1 MSQKTRPSLYSNTHT
16 ISVSPTISFTPKSH
30 PPLFLRSAKMVSEHR
45 VSLSAERWSFLIIA
59 LFAYGGLPT
68 LVPAQPQTFPCQSE
82 TETAYHAYL
91 NQQYDRAVSL
101 AFTCVEQ
108 TGVPDED
115 LIQAYRIM
123 GLSFVRQDALVE
135 ARWAIARMLSIDP
148 AYTVDPV
155 KDPPAYAL
163 LVSIVRHDLAAKS
176 TSTQAG
182 NNATPPDT
190 STREASVLLSDSR
203 PARID
208 KEATT
213 ETPARVDHNTSKKE
227 LLRTSGVRLSF
238 RDQGYEVVSGV
249 NLTVWRPPVASSRGR
264 VTGVALGVPTTGTS
278 HLTGIGIG
286 LLGVT
291 GSHALRGLAVAG
303 LGVTAARLD
312 GLTITGLGLYVDD
325 YQRGISI
332 NGGLTGGSGS
342 LYGLSVS
349 GIGPSVGG
357 SVNGLHVAGV
367 GVRAKQG
374 IAGIT
379 MSTIGIISAANV
391 SGITVSGGL
400 IHAAERLRGGQAAGG
415 LIIAS
420 KIQGLTLAPVVMQ
433 QSGTGLIVAPGYL
446 SSGRN
451 GTLTG
456 VSLSLVNHVRGR
468 QRGLTIGLFNF
479 ARSLQGIQVGL
490 LNYAGNN
497 PPLLR
502 VLPGL
507 NFKF

>member
-1 MSQKTRPSLYSNTHT
+1 M
-16 ISVSPTISFTPKSH
+16 SFTPKSQ
-30 PPLFLRSAKMVSEHR
+30 PPLFFPSAQMVSKR
-45 VSLSAERWSFLIIA
+45 RALLTDERWILLMIA
-59 LFAYGGLPT
+59 LFAYSGIPT
-68 LVPAQPQTFPCQSE
+68 MVLAQPQTFPCQSE

-108 TGVPDED
+108 REVPDED

-135 ARWAIARMLSIDP
+135 ARWAISRVLSIDP
-148 AYTVDPV
+148 TYMVDPV
-155 KDPPAYAL
+155 EDPPAYAL
-163 LVSIVRHDLAAKS
+163 LVSIVRDDLAAES

-182 NNATPPDT
+182 NDSMPPD
-190 STREASVLLSDSR
+190 SVGVEASVLLPGSR

-208 KEATT
+208 TEASAEART
-213 ETPARVDHNTSKKE
+213 RVDDNTSKKE
-227 LLRTSGVRLSF
+227 LLRTSGARLSF

-264 VTGVALGVPTTGTS
+264 VTGVALGVPTTGAG
-278 HLTGIGIG
+278 HLTGIGVG

-291 GSHALRGLAVAG
+291 GSDALRGLAVAG
-303 LGVTAARLD
+303 LGVTAGRLD
-312 GLTITGLGLYVDD
+312 GLTITGLGLHVDD
-325 YQRGISI
+325 YHRGISI
-332 NGGLTGGSGS
+332 NGGLIGGSGS

-357 SVNGLHVAGV
+357 SVTGLQLAGV
-367 GVRAKQG
+367 GVHAKRG

-379 MSTIGIISAANV
+379 MSTIGIISAANI

-400 IHAAERLRGGQAAGG
+400 IHAAEHLRGGQAAGG

-420 KIQGLTLAPVVMQ
+420 KIQGLTVAPVVMQ

-456 VSLSLVNHVRGR
+456 LSLSLVNHVRGR

-479 ARSLQGIQVGL
+479 ARNLQGIQVGL